1 MHPGAQAFR
10 RLWIDVPLSHDA
22 PERGLNVLS
31 GTSETIVEIE
41 MPECSVK
48 VVTPEQPNHAAAEPD
63 AFRIAGRAAHLGR
76 SLGEF
81 INPALRI
88 LCRIGLAC
96 LRRLIAWLAVRLCQR
111 AERGQNRRTKCNG
124 EGKRG
129 KGHERA
135 GFYGAVMATTDVLIS
150 LYNDWVSI
158 ATCRSNPTNN
168 KMPNLRGPCPASAA
182 NVLKVPHLG
191 SVAGNG

>member
-1 MHPGAQAFR
+1 
-10 RLWIDVPLSHDA
+10 
-22 PERGLNVLS
+22 VLP

-48 VVTPEQPNHAAAEPD
+48 VVTPKQPDHAAAKPD
-63 AFRIAGRAAHLGR
+63 AFRIAGRPAHLGR
-76 SLGEF
+76 SFGKF
-81 INPALRI
+81 IDPTLRI

-96 LRRLIAWLAVRLCQR
+96 RRRLIARLAVRLCQR
-111 AERGQNRRTKCNG
+111 VERDQNRRTKCNG
-124 EGKRG
+124 KDERG

-158 ATCRSNPTNN
+158 ATCGSNPTNH